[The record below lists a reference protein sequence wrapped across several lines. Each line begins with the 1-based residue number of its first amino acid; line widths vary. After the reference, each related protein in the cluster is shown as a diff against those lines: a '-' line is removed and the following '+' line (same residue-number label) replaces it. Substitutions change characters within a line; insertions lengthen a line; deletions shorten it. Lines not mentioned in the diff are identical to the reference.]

1 MLLGIMILEGI
12 LVLHELAGTVETGQ
26 RKSASIGGAGL
37 VARVESMIVPLT

>member
-26 RKSASIGGAGL
+26 RKSVSIGGAGL